1 MKKGRID
8 KNKLMQLL
16 ADGKTLTECARHFGV
31 SPAAVHKA
39 KKGVGVV
46 VVKDIHLES
55 AHRFVDQHL
64 NTVEQLRKINSY
76 ANELLELCM
85 RWQRGDDE
93 AIQVLESQMKTVRVG
108 KTEKFVKEFKFKD
121 PRDVALKA
129 MAEIRGQLR
138 LQNETLA
145 MLAEMSAVVEF
156 QQELIQLL
164 KEIDPNVKDEF
175 LRRLSERRALRGA
188 VKLD

>member
-1 MKKGRID
+1 MGKGKINKD
-8 KNKLMQLL
+8 KLFQLL
-16 ADGKTLTECARHFGV
+16 AEGKTLTECANYFGV

-39 KKGVGVV
+39 KRGVGVV
-46 VVKDIHLES
+46 VAKDLHLES

-64 NTVEQLRKINSY
+64 NSVQQLRKINTR
-76 ANELLELCM
+76 ANELLDQAEC
-85 RWQRGDDE
+85 
-93 AIQVLESQMKTVRVG
+93 
-108 KTEKFVKEFKFKD
+108 D
-121 PRDVALKA
+121 PGIALKC

-145 MLAEMSAVVEF
+145 MLAEMSAVMEF

-188 VKLD
+188 IKLD